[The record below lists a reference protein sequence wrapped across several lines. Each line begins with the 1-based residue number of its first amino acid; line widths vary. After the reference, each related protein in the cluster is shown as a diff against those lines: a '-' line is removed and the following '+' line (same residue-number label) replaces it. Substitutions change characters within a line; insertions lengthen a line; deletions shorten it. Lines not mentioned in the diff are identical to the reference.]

1 MLLNV
6 RGKKGEKNVVCCEIL
21 TEVFVGKKRIRGM
34 DCILNT
40 HLTLMCIL
48 FNF

>member
-21 TEVFVGKKRIRGM
+21 TEVFVGKKG
-34 DCILNT
+34 
-40 HLTLMCIL
+40 
-48 FNF
+48 